1 MQEKILNTTAVN
13 GLGYPTGRMLLKVE
27 SGQFSGRLIAILQT
41 APGEIKYTFADYPY
55 ASWSSPTT
63 IATDASDQP
72 FDCVMDE
79 DFNIHLVYSET
90 STDYL
95 VTRKLTYSNG
105 LWSVGSKV
113 TIYSGDTSYFPSI
126 TIESSGKL
134 WVAWTKKTGGVRT
147 PHVKSSSDG
156 GATWGSGAGDAGTS
170 LTAGASSAYIKL
182 IIDNNY
188 IHAVYTEATV
198 KLAIR
203 SLPLSGGSWTTEYVI
218 SSGTFL
224 EEHFDLALGSDKRI
238 GVVWD
243 DQAIKYCEYNGD
255 SWSAISTIDV
265 DGGIFPQLKFS
276 VNTPLVIYLSEFAS
290 DQKILKQSVR
300 QSGLF
305 STPAVLDG
313 RAKQF
318 DSVVLY
324 ETTSSKYEDL
334 TSESSSAA
342 TGDII
347 HSESGAM
354 AGSSGDII
362 YLGMDEKFRH
372 LNILLSKAGT
382 GGTVSYSY
390 WDGNNWNAFNPADG
404 SFNMDSTD
412 KDLLLWTD
420 FSSMPQDWQKGIIN
434 NINRFWLKIEVT
446 SSFTTPPVGS
456 QLTAISNINALIL
469 RRD

>member
-13 GLGYPTGRMLLKVE
+13 GLGYPTERMLLKVE
-27 SGQFSGRLIAILQT
+27 SGQYSGRLIAVLQT
-41 APGEIKYTFADYPY
+41 APGVLKYTYSDFPY
-55 ASWSSPTT
+55 ASWSTPTT

-72 FDCVMDE
+72 FDCIMDE
-79 DFNIHLVYSET
+79 DLNIHLVYSE
-90 STDYL
+90 SGTDYL

-113 TIYSGDTSYFPSI
+113 TIYNGDTSYFPSV
-126 TIESSGKL
+126 TIENSGKL

-156 GATWGSGAGDAGTS
+156 GAAWGSGASDAGAA
-170 LTAGASSAYIKL
+170 LTAGASSAYVKL
-182 IIDNNY
+182 LIDTSN

-203 SLPLSGGSWTTEYVI
+203 SLPISGGSWTSEYVI

-238 GVVWD
+238 GIVWD

-255 SWSAISTIDV
+255 SWSAIATV
-265 DGGIFPQLKFS
+265 DAGGGIFPQLKFS
-276 VNTPLVIYLSEFAS
+276 VNTPLVIYLSEFAN
-290 DQKILKQSVR
+290 DQKIIKQSVR
-300 QSGLF
+300 QSGIF

-324 ETTSSKYEDL
+324 ETTSSTYEDL

-347 HSESGAM
+347 HSGSSALV
-354 AGSSGDII
+354 ASSGDII
-362 YLGMDEKFRH
+362 YLGMDEKFCH
-372 LNILLSKAGT
+372 INILLSTAGT
-382 GGTVSYSY
+382 GGGVSYSY
-390 WDGNNWNAFNPADG
+390 WDGNNWSAFTPAG
-404 SFNMDSTD
+404 SGFNLDSTD

-420 FSSMPQDWQKGIIN
+420 FSSMPQDWQKKLMN
-434 NINRFWLKIEVT
+434 NVNRFWLKIEVT
-446 SSFTTPPVGS
+446 SSFSTPPVGS
-456 QLTAISNINALIL
+456 QITAISNISTLIL
-469 RRD
+469 RR

>member
-27 SGQFSGRLIAILQT
+27 SGQYSGRLAAILQT
-41 APGEIKYTFADYPY
+41 APGELKYTYADYPY

-63 IATDASDQP
+63 ITTDSSDQP

-79 DFNIHLVYSET
+79 NFSIHLVYSET
-90 STDYL
+90 GTDYL

-113 TIYSGDTSYFPSI
+113 TIYNGDTSYFPSV
-126 TIESSGKL
+126 TIENSGKL
-134 WVAWTKKTGGVRT
+134 WVAWTKKAGGVRT

-170 LTAGASSAYIKL
+170 LTAGASSAFTKL
-182 IIDNNY
+182 IIDNSN

-203 SLPLSGGSWTTEYVI
+203 SLPISGGSWTTEYVI

-224 EEHFDLALGSDKRI
+224 EEHFDIALGSDKRI
-238 GVVWD
+238 GIVWD
-243 DQAIKYCEYNGD
+243 DQAIKYSEYNGD
-255 SWSAISTIDV
+255 SWSAISTIDA
-265 DGGIFPQLKFS
+265 DGGIYPQLKFS
-276 VNTPLVIYLSEFAS
+276 GNTPMVIYLSEFAN
-290 DQKILKQSVR
+290 DQKIIKQSAR
-300 QSGLF
+300 QSGVF

-324 ETTSSKYEDL
+324 ETTSSTYENL
-334 TSESSSAA
+334 TSESSSAV

-347 HSESGAM
+347 HSESNAL
-354 AGSSGDII
+354 ASSSGDII
-362 YLGMDEKFRH
+362 YLGMDEKFRY
-372 LNILLSKAGT
+372 LNILLSTAGT
-382 GGTVSYSY
+382 GGSVNYSY
-390 WDGNNWNAFNPADG
+390 WDGNNWSAFTPAG
-404 SFNMDSTD
+404 NGFNLDATD

-420 FSSMPQDWQKGIIN
+420 FSSMPQDWQKRQIN
-434 NINRFWLKIEVT
+434 NANRFWLKIEVT
-446 SSFTTPPVGS
+446 SDFSTPPVGS
-456 QLTAISNINALIL
+456 QITAISNINALIL
-469 RRD
+469 RR